1 MISAEDLIEE
11 KTVLCGS
18 SALSFAGLIMFNTT
32 HYTLQTSE
40 ELLHNSE
47 LYFITL
53 KYNQTID
60 YGYKVAPSKSNP
72 MLLLPTKERALVE
85 CIKHLDWVDEGL
97 LIEGLK
103 NYIMQF
109 WDEKELY
116 EVAGHFGLDR
126 GTLEYW
132 LEEARN
138 DDDD

>member
-18 SALSFAGLIMFNTT
+18 SALSFSGLIMFNTT
-32 HYTLQTSE
+32 HYVLQTSE
-40 ELLHNSE
+40 KLLDNSE

-53 KYNQTID
+53 KYNRAID
-60 YGYKVAPSKSNP
+60 YVYRVVPSKSNP

-116 EVAGHFGLDR
+116 EVTDHFGLDHE
-126 GTLEYW
+126 TLEYW

-138 DDDD
+138 DYDD